1 MTKEKKASDRMT
13 KQEHQYLL
21 SLIDQEIAKFEEQV
35 EEVDE
40 IGDTE
45 GKDDMKEAKKLLKML
60 RRIRFVVI
68 DLDKQKKP

>member
-1 MTKEKKASDRMT
+1 MANEKKSSDRLT

-21 SLIDQEIAKFEEQV
+21 SLIDKEITKFEEQV
-35 EEVDE
+35 EDVDE

-45 GKDDMKEAKKLLKML
+45 GDDDMKEAERMLKML

-68 DLDKQKKP
+68 DLDK

>member
-1 MTKEKKASDRMT
+1 MTNEKKSSDRLT

-21 SLIDQEIAKFEEQV
+21 SLIDKEITKFEEQV
-35 EEVDE
+35 EDVDE

-45 GKDDMKEAKKLLKML
+45 GDDDMKEAERMLKML

-68 DLDKQKKP
+68 DLDK

>member
-1 MTKEKKASDRMT
+1 MTNEKKSSDRLT

-21 SLIDQEIAKFEEQV
+21 SLIDKEITKFEEQV

-45 GKDDMKEAKKLLKML
+45 GDNDMKEAKRMLKML
-60 RRIRFVVI
+60 RKIRFVVI
-68 DLDKQKKP
+68 ELDK

>member
-1 MTKEKKASDRMT
+1 MTKEKKASDRLT

-21 SLIDQEIAKFEEQV
+21 SLIDQEIVKFEEQV

-45 GKDDMKEAKKLLKML
+45 GKDYMKEAKKMLKML
-60 RRIRFVVI
+60 RRIRLVVI
-68 DLDKQKKP
+68 DLDK

>member
-1 MTKEKKASDRMT
+1 MTNEKKSSDRLT

-21 SLIDQEIAKFEEQV
+21 SLIDKEITKFEEQV

-45 GKDDMKEAKKLLKML
+45 GDDDMKEAERMLKML

-68 DLDKQKKP
+68 DLEK

>member
-1 MTKEKKASDRMT
+1 MANEKKSSDRLT
-13 KQEHQYLL
+13 KQEHQFLL
-21 SLIDQEIAKFEEQV
+21 SLIDKEITKFEEQV

-45 GKDDMKEAKKLLKML
+45 GDDDMNEAKRMLKML

-68 DLDKQKKP
+68 DLDK

>member
-1 MTKEKKASDRMT
+1 MANEKKSSDRLT

-21 SLIDQEIAKFEEQV
+21 SLIDKEITKFEEQV

-45 GKDDMKEAKKLLKML
+45 GDDDMKEAERMLKML

-68 DLDKQKKP
+68 DLEK